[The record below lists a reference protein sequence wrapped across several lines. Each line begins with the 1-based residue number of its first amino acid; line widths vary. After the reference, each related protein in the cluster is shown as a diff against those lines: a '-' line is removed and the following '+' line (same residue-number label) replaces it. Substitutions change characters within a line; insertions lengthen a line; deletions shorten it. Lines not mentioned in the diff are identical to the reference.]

1 MLAGALA
8 SPTPQLIGFVVFGAM
23 TLFFTALSATT
34 LRWMIYG
41 WSTPAK
47 VQNRTTG
54 DPTGQLDHSFSLLV
68 CARDEADVLG
78 STLDGL
84 AAQSHPRVE
93 IVVVIGHDDHETLAV
108 ARAAQERHSDRIVV
122 VEDRSVPPSKPA
134 SLNTGLARCTGDIV
148 GVFDAEDDVAPT
160 LLEAVDQGYQ
170 LSGADILQGGV
181 QLMNVN
187 SRWFTARNVLE
198 YFFHFG
204 SRLRL
209 HAEQGFIPLGGNT
222 VFIRRDLLVRNGGWD
237 EACLAED
244 CELGIRLSVLGAT
257 TMAFYDPDLV
267 TREEAPTE
275 IGDFIRQ
282 RTRWDQGFLQVLRK
296 GEWRALPQGSKRASA
311 RLMLAMPFIQAL
323 GILVAIGQI
332 IFALMVDIPI
342 GLAMLAFLPAAITL
356 LTICIELAGLREF
369 SKTFDIE
376 VPFRT
381 YVWIVVGFL
390 PYHLMLGAAAA
401 RAMWREGRGE
411 HGWEKTHHDGAHRR
425 TTVDPDEQVIDLREP
440 VLLRTGSSSDDDL
453 DETLEL
459 ADTTA
464 LAASDR

>member
-1 MLAGALA
+1 MHPILALA
-8 SPTPQLIGFVVFGAM
+8 EASSTPHIIGLVVFGVM
-23 TLFFTALSATT
+23 SLFFTALSATT

-41 WSTPAK
+41 WATPAK

-54 DPTGQLDHSFSLLV
+54 EPTGHLDYSFSLLI

-78 STLDGL
+78 TTLDGL
-84 AAQSHPRVE
+84 AAQSHPRVQ
-93 IVVVIGHDDHETLAV
+93 IVAVIGSDDIATLAV
-108 ARAAQERHSDRIVV
+108 ANAAQQRHPDRIIV
-122 VEDRSVPPSKPA
+122 VEDQTSPPSKPA
-134 SLNTGLARCTGDIV
+134 SLNTGLAHCTGDIV

-187 SRWFTARNVLE
+187 SCWFAARNVLE

-222 VFIRRDLLVRNGGWD
+222 VFVRRDLLVLNDGWD

-244 CELGIRLSVLGAT
+244 CELGIRLSVLGAS

-267 TREEAPTE
+267 TREEAPTD
-275 IGDFIRQ
+275 IGHFIRQ

-296 GEWRALPQGSKRASA
+296 GAWRALPHGSKRASA
-311 RLMLAMPFIQAL
+311 RLMLAMPFIQAA
-323 GILVAIGQI
+323 GIVVAIAQI
-332 IFALMVDIPI
+332 IFAVWADIPI
-342 GLAMLAFLPAAITL
+342 ALALFAFIPAAITL
-356 LTICIELAGLREF
+356 LSICIELAGLREF
-369 SKTFDIE
+369 SKMFEIN
-376 VPFRT
+376 VPLKT
-381 YVWIVVGFL
+381 YIWIVIGFL
-390 PYHLMLGAAAA
+390 PYHLMLGYAAG
-401 RAMWREGRGE
+401 RAMWRERRGDRT
-411 HGWEKTHHDGAHRR
+411 WEKTRHEGHHRQPVVDGDA
-425 TTVDPDEQVIDLREP
+425 VVIDLREAA
-440 VLLRTGSSSDDDL
+440 RSDYAADSEPI
-453 DETLEL
+453 DEP
-459 ADTTA
+459 A